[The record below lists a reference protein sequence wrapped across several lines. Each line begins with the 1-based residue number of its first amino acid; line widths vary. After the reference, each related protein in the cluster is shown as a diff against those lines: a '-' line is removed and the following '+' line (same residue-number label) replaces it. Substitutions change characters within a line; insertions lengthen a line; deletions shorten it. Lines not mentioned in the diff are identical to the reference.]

1 MNKFMQLAI
10 KEAKKGIQHGY
21 GGPFGAVVVRNGK
34 VIGRGHNQVIKNND
48 PTCHG
53 EIMAI
58 KAACKKI
65 KKFDL
70 TGCELY
76 TTGEPCPMC
85 YGAILWSNIEAVY
98 YGCNIIDTDIIGF
111 RDNNFYKRMDLAS
124 RKEIMSELDRSECL
138 KLYKEY
144 AAIEDKKE
152 Y

>member
-1 MNKFMQLAI
+1 
-10 KEAKKGIQHGY
+10 
-21 GGPFGAVVVRNGK
+21 
-34 VIGRGHNQVIKNND
+34 
-48 PTCHG
+48 
-53 EIMAI
+53 MAI

-65 KKFDL
+65 KNFDL